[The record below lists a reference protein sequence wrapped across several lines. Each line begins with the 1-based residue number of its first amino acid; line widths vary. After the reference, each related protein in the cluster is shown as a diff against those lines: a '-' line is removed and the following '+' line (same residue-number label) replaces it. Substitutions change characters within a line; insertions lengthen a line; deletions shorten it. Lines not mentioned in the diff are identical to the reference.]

1 MKMGINIPASKT
13 ISFTQSQLPN
23 IEKIPLKFYYAD
35 DPRLGWLTNKLLNSY
50 NVTLKKKKEKEWKF
64 VLKYDLDNNCIPK
77 LGGAKLE
84 EKKKEMVPVVDTSK
98 KEEKKPE
105 DKKPEDK
112 KEGDKKPEEKKAEEK
127 KKEEKKPEEKKPEEK
142 KPAEKKPEDNNKKD
156 KEKKPEEKKD
166 EKKPEEKKEEK
177 KEEPPKMQEK
187 LIETETKLDVDQVE
201 ILFGTPK
208 GILEKYKQTE
218 IKQTSEDMIFREASS
233 YKNSLEQYIYTIK
246 EKLDS
251 KLKGYYID
259 SERQN
264 LTQFMDKLMEWL
276 YSEDEK
282 LYDMTTL
289 KEKSKD
295 MKQIGDEIY
304 KRNELWTELENNFNI
319 YNSTLNEI
327 ETQYKTEKDKFD
339 KKQFVYVTAEDLQK
353 IEELIKNS
361 IDNAEKKRASCAPA
375 PKTQRP
381 PVDPNDVKML
391 YDNLK
396 INVKKIY
403 DDAEFKVKEAE
414 RKRKEE
420 EEKKRKEEEEKK
432 KKEEEEKKKKEE
444 EEKKKKEE
452 EEKQKNGDK
461 KDEAKDEKKDEK
473 KDPTSPDNDITM
485 KDCTKD
491 NTNKENPPKVENK
504 TENEKMDVD

>member
-1 MKMGINIPASKT
+1 MDG
-13 ISFTQSQLPN
+13 
-23 IEKIPLKFYYAD
+23 
-35 DPRLGWLTNKLLNSY
+35 
-50 NVTLKKKKEKEWKF
+50 
-64 VLKYDLDNNCIPK
+64 
-77 LGGAKLE
+77 
-84 EKKKEMVPVVDTSK
+84 
-98 KEEKKPE
+98 
-105 DKKPEDK
+105 
-112 KEGDKKPEEKKAEEK
+112 
-127 KKEEKKPEEKKPEEK
+127 
-142 KPAEKKPEDNNKKD
+142 
-156 KEKKPEEKKD
+156 
-166 EKKPEEKKEEK
+166 
-177 KEEPPKMQEK
+177 
-187 LIETETKLDVDQVE
+187 
-201 ILFGTPK
+201 
-208 GILEKYKQTE
+208 
-218 IKQTSEDMIFREASS
+218 
-233 YKNSLEQYIYTIK
+233 
-246 EKLDS
+246 

-282 LYDMTTL
+282 LYDMETL

-403 DDAEFKVKEAE
+403 DDAEFKVKEEE

-461 KDEAKDEKKDEK
+461 KDETKEEKKDEK

>member
-1 MKMGINIPASKT
+1 
-13 ISFTQSQLPN
+13 
-23 IEKIPLKFYYAD
+23 
-35 DPRLGWLTNKLLNSY
+35 
-50 NVTLKKKKEKEWKF
+50 
-64 VLKYDLDNNCIPK
+64 
-77 LGGAKLE
+77 
-84 EKKKEMVPVVDTSK
+84 
-98 KEEKKPE
+98 
-105 DKKPEDK
+105 
-112 KEGDKKPEEKKAEEK
+112 
-127 KKEEKKPEEKKPEEK
+127 
-142 KPAEKKPEDNNKKD
+142 
-156 KEKKPEEKKD
+156 
-166 EKKPEEKKEEK
+166 
-177 KEEPPKMQEK
+177 MQEK

-233 YKNSLEQYIYTIK
+233 YKNSLEQYIYATK
-246 EKLDS
+246 EKLDG
-251 KLKGYYID
+251 KLKGYFID

-282 LYDMTTL
+282 LYDMATL

-304 KRNELWTELENNFNI
+304 KRNELWNELENNFNI

-327 ETQYKTEKDKFD
+327 ETQYKNEKDKFD
-339 KKQFVYVTAEDLQK
+339 KKQFTYVTAEDLQK

-432 KKEEEEKKKKEE
+432 KKEEEEERKKKEE
-444 EEKKKKEE
+444 EEKNKEDKKTEIKVEEKKEIIEIKENEEENKNKINIEINTGNKDIEIKKEE
-452 EEKQKNGDK
+452 PEIKEINIENTENKGEVKLRAKKKKVKEEEKKINIPDIIDVDNEDKNVEQIRENNEGPEETSKNKNGK
-461 KDEAKDEKKDEK
+461 CGCF
-473 KDPTSPDNDITM
+473 IY
-485 KDCTKD
+485 
-491 NTNKENPPKVENK
+491 
-504 TENEKMDVD
+504 

>member
-1 MKMGINIPASKT
+1 V
-13 ISFTQSQLPN
+13 
-23 IEKIPLKFYYAD
+23 
-35 DPRLGWLTNKLLNSY
+35 LN
-50 NVTLKKKKEKEWKF
+50 
-64 VLKYDLDNNCIPK
+64 
-77 LGGAKLE
+77 
-84 EKKKEMVPVVDTSK
+84 
-98 KEEKKPE
+98 
-105 DKKPEDK
+105 
-112 KEGDKKPEEKKAEEK
+112 
-127 KKEEKKPEEKKPEEK
+127 
-142 KPAEKKPEDNNKKD
+142 
-156 KEKKPEEKKD
+156 
-166 EKKPEEKKEEK
+166 
-177 KEEPPKMQEK
+177 
-187 LIETETKLDVDQVE
+187 VDQVE

-208 GILEKYKQTE
+208 GILENYKKTENFQTG
-218 IKQTSEDMIFREASS
+218 EDMIFHEASS
-233 YKNSLEQYIYTIK
+233 FKNSLEQYIYSTK

-259 SERQN
+259 SERQQ

-282 LYDMTTL
+282 LYDMATL

-304 KRNELWTELENNFNI
+304 KRNELWNELENNFNI

-327 ETQYKTEKDKFD
+327 ETQYKNEKDKFD
-339 KKQFVYVTAEDLQK
+339 KKQFTYVTAEDLQK

-361 IDNAEKKRASCAPA
+361 IDNAEKKRSSCAPA

-414 RKRKEE
+414 RKKKEE
-420 EEKKRKEEEEKK
+420 EEKKRKEEEEEKK

-452 EEKQKNGDK
+452 EEKKKNGDK
-461 KDEAKDEKKDEK
+461 KDETKEEKKDEK